1 MQLIVADYPF
11 KTFRAVN
18 WNNFM
23 IGICGLSSC
32 IAILTVSISS
42 LLDTKAHFQGSVHSE
57 WCIDFLFEI
66 F

>member
-1 MQLIVADYPF
+1 
-11 KTFRAVN
+11 
-18 WNNFM
+18 M
-23 IGICGLSSC
+23 IGIRGLSSC